1 MTDASVPAAGFAEGD
16 FQVGRVF
23 NRTFSMLSRN
33 LLPFCLVT
41 GVAALPN
48 VLVEQNFRSIDS
60 NTGAWIALTLI
71 ATPTLNAL
79 SQAVVLYGAFE
90 DMLGRPV
97 DLVESFKIGL
107 RRFFPVL
114 GVAIL
119 VPLIA
124 GVAALALV
132 FPAFMVMT
140 MLFVATPVCVVER
153 LGPIKSMDRSARL
166 TKGHRWK
173 IFGVWIAVFL
183 VAVTAESMLTGIGGA
198 IGGPV
203 LEFVAGLLNG
213 AVFGAFNAILA
224 VVAYHDL
231 RVAKE
236 GVNTDQIAAVFD

>member
-97 DLVESFKIGL
+97 DL
-107 RRFFPVL
+107 
-114 GVAIL
+114 
-119 VPLIA
+119 
-124 GVAALALV
+124 
-132 FPAFMVMT
+132 
-140 MLFVATPVCVVER
+140 
-153 LGPIKSMDRSARL
+153 
-166 TKGHRWK
+166 
-173 IFGVWIAVFL
+173 
-183 VAVTAESMLTGIGGA
+183 
-198 IGGPV
+198 
-203 LEFVAGLLNG
+203 
-213 AVFGAFNAILA
+213 
-224 VVAYHDL
+224 
-231 RVAKE
+231 
-236 GVNTDQIAAVFD
+236 